1 MMLLNHNKAL
11 SRDSDNDRTENKYS
25 RSDSAEKQF
34 DKMTRTP
41 VTKLVLT
48 LSVPTIISM
57 LVSNIYNIA
66 DTYFVSSI
74 STSAS
79 GAVGIVFALMAI
91 IQAFGFMIG
100 HGSGSLVSLS
110 LGERN
115 VERAKK
121 LASSAFF
128 AALVCSGTIA
138 VLGEIF
144 ITPLMYLLGS
154 TDTILPYATQ
164 YARYILAAAPLMCV
178 SFVMNNILR
187 YEGKA
192 AFAMIGITFGGL
204 LNVALD
210 PLFIFGLKM
219 GVAGAGLATALSQIV
234 GSGMLLSLFLTVKT
248 QSRFHIRYISRNTSD
263 YLKIFRTGMPSLL
276 RQGLNSIAAMLLNNA
291 SSVYGDAAVAAMS
304 IVGRV
309 SFVVFAFG
317 IGIGQGLQ
325 PVSSFNYGAKL
336 YSRVRKAYIF
346 TLCYGTA
353 VCSVLSTAV
362 LFASDFVIRQFRD
375 DPEVLAI
382 GAPALRAQ
390 CVAMIVCMIMQCT
403 NMLYQS
409 IGKSG
414 PATALASLR
423 NGICFI
429 PLIVI
434 LPRFFGVDGI
444 IFAQPCADFLAAG
457 ISLPFAL
464 HFIRTLPPDGNA

>member
-1 MMLLNHNKAL
+1 MNSTQNEKAE
-11 SRDSDNDRTENKYS
+11 R
-25 RSDSAEKQF
+25 QF
-34 DKMTRTP
+34 IKMTQTP
-41 VTKLVLT
+41 VTKLVFS

-74 STSAS
+74 GTSAS
-79 GAVGIVFALMAI
+79 GAVGIVFALQAI

-100 HGSGSLVSLS
+100 HGCGSLVSMS
-110 LGERN
+110 LGAKDI
-115 VERAKK
+115 ERAKK
-121 LASSAFF
+121 LASSGFF
-128 AALVCSGTIA
+128 IALVISGTIA
-138 VLGEIF
+138 ALGEIF

-164 YARYILAAAPLMCV
+164 YARYLLAAAPLMCI

-210 PLFIFGLKM
+210 PLFIYGLKM
-219 GVAGAGLATALSQIV
+219 GVAGAGLATALSQVV
-234 GSGMLLSLFLTVKT
+234 GAGILLSMFLRGRT
-248 QSRFHIRYISRNTSD
+248 QSKFSPRYVSKNIGD
-263 YLKIFRTGMPSLL
+263 YLKIFKTGTPSLL
-276 RQGLNSIAAMLLNNA
+276 RQGLTSIGTMLLNNA
-291 SSVYGDAAVAAMS
+291 SAVYGDAAVAAMS

-309 SFVVFAFG
+309 SFVIFAFG

-325 PVSSFNYGAKL
+325 PVSSFNYGARL
-336 YSRVRKAYIF
+336 YARVRKAYIF
-346 TLCYGTA
+346 TVCYGTA
-353 VCSVLSTAV
+353 VCAALATVGIAV
-362 LFASDFVIRQFRD
+362 SGGIIRLFRD
-375 DPEVLAI
+375 DPAVIAI
-382 GAPALRAQ
+382 GTPALRAQ
-390 CVAMIVCMIMQCT
+390 CVAMFICMLFQCT

-414 PATALASLR
+414 IAAALASLR

-429 PLIVI
+429 PLILL
-434 LPRFFGVDGI
+434 LPRLFGVNGI
-444 IFAQPCADFLAAG
+444 IYAQPCADFLAAA

-464 HFIRTLPPDGNA
+464 RFIYTLPPDGTEL

>member
-1 MMLLNHNKAL
+1 MWLSNHNNSSQALINDGENQKAF
-11 SRDSDNDRTENKYS
+11 RANA
-25 RSDSAEKQF
+25 AEQQYK
-34 DKMTRTP
+34 KMTQTP
-41 VTKLVLT
+41 VTRLVLT

-110 LGERN
+110 LGGKDI
-115 VERAKK
+115 ERAKK

-128 AALVCSGTIA
+128 AALVFSGTIA

-164 YARYILAAAPLMCV
+164 YARYILASAPLMCV

-192 AFAMIGITFGGL
+192 AFAMIGITSGGL

-210 PLFIFGLKM
+210 PLFIFTLKM
-219 GVAGAGLATALSQIV
+219 GVAGAGLATAISQVI
-234 GSGMLLSLFLTVKT
+234 GSGLLLSMFLTGKT
-248 QSRFHIRYISRNTSD
+248 QSKFSPKYISKDIRD
-263 YLKIFRTGMPSLL
+263 YIIICRTGTPSLL

-291 SSVYGDAAVAAMS
+291 SAVYGDAAVAAMS

-336 YSRVRKAYIF
+336 YSRVRGGYIF
-346 TLCYGTA
+346 TLIYGTS
-353 VCSVLSTAV
+353 VCTVLSAV
-362 LFASDFVIRQFRD
+362 VFFAADFIIRQFRD
-375 DPEVLAI
+375 DPQVIAI
-382 GAPALRAQ
+382 GTPALKAQ
-390 CVAMIVCMIMQCT
+390 CVAMTIGMLMQCT

-414 PATALASLR
+414 PATVLASLR
-423 NGICFI
+423 NGVCFI
-429 PLIVI
+429 PLILL
-434 LPRFFGVDGI
+434 LPRFFGVNGI
-444 IFAQPCADFLAAG
+444 IFAQPCADFLAAA

-464 HFIRTLPPDGNA
+464 HFIRSLPPDGEA

>member
-1 MMLLNHNKAL
+1 MKTIQ
-11 SRDSDNDRTENKYS
+11 S
-25 RSDSAEKQF
+25 EKSELQF
-34 DKMTRTP
+34 NKMTRTP
-41 VTKLVLT
+41 VTKLVLS

-91 IQAFGFMIG
+91 IQAFGFMVG
-100 HGSGSLVSLS
+100 HGAGSLVSLS
-110 LGERN
+110 LGARN
-115 VERAKK
+115 IEQAKK
-121 LASSAFF
+121 IASTAFF
-128 AALVCSGTIA
+128 SALIFGGTIA

-154 TDTILPYATQ
+154 TDTILPYASD
-164 YARYILAAAPLMCV
+164 YARYILAAAPLMSV

-210 PLFIFGLKM
+210 PLFIFVLKM
-219 GVAGAGLATALSQIV
+219 GVAGAGMATALSQVV
-234 GSGMLLSLFLTVKT
+234 GSGLLLSMFLLGKT
-248 QSRFHIRYISRNTSD
+248 QSKFSVKYISKNIFD
-263 YLKIFRTGMPSLL
+263 YLKIFRTGTPSLL

-291 SSVYGDAAVAAMS
+291 SAVYGDAAVAAMS

-325 PVSSFNYGAKL
+325 PVSSFNYGARL

-353 VCSVLSTAV
+353 VCSALSAV
-362 LFASDFVIRQFRD
+362 VIVAADFLIRKFRD
-375 DPEVLAI
+375 DPDVISI
-382 GAPALRAQ
+382 GTPALRAQ
-390 CVAMIVCMIMQCT
+390 CIAMFVVMLLQCT

-414 PATALASLR
+414 IATILASLR
-423 NGICFI
+423 SGICFI
-429 PLIVI
+429 PMIVL
-434 LPRFFGVDGI
+434 LPHFFGVKGI
-444 IFAQPCADFLAAG
+444 IWSQPTADFIAAA

-464 HFIRTLPPDGNA
+464 HFITSLPPDDAK

>member
-1 MMLLNHNKAL
+1 MKATQ
-11 SRDSDNDRTENKYS
+11 SEK
-25 RSDSAEKQF
+25 AEQQYK
-34 DKMTRTP
+34 KMTQTP
-41 VTKLVLT
+41 VTRLVLT

-91 IQAFGFMIG
+91 IQAVGFMIG
-100 HGSGSLVSLS
+100 HGCGSLVSLS
-110 LGERN
+110 LGGRD
-115 VERAKK
+115 VERAKR

-128 AALVCSGTIA
+128 AALVFSGTIA

-154 TDTILPYATQ
+154 TKTILPYATA

-210 PLFIFGLKM
+210 PIFIFTLKM
-219 GVAGAGLATALSQIV
+219 GVAGAGLATAVSQIV
-234 GSGMLLSLFLTVKT
+234 GAGLLLSMFLTGKT
-248 QSRFHIRYISRNTSD
+248 QSKFSPKYISKDISD
-263 YLKIFRTGMPSLL
+263 YLKIFRTGTPSLL

-291 SSVYGDAAVAAMS
+291 SAVYGDAAVAAMS

-325 PVSSFNYGAKL
+325 PVSSFNYGARL
-336 YSRVRKAYIF
+336 YSRVRRGFIF
-346 TLCYGTA
+346 ALIYGTS
-353 VCSVLSTAV
+353 VCTVLSAFV
-362 LFASDFVIRQFRD
+362 LFFADFIIRQFRN
-375 DPEVLAI
+375 DPEVIAI
-382 GAPALRAQ
+382 GTPALKAQ
-390 CVAMIVCMIMQCT
+390 CVAMTVCMIMQCT

-429 PLIVI
+429 PMILL
-434 LPRFFGVDGI
+434 LPRMFGVNGI
-444 IFAQPCADFLAAG
+444 IFAQPCADFIILC
-457 ISLPFAL
+457 I
-464 HFIRTLPPDGNA
+464 NNK

>member
-1 MMLLNHNKAL
+1 MKINQSEKA
-11 SRDSDNDRTENKYS
+11 EQ
-25 RSDSAEKQF
+25 QF
-34 DKMTRTP
+34 RKMTQTP
-41 VTKLVLT
+41 VTSLVLK

-74 STSAS
+74 GTSAS

-91 IQAFGFMIG
+91 IQAFGFMVG

-110 LGERN
+110 LGAGNIEQ
-115 VERAKK
+115 AKK
-121 LASSAFF
+121 FASTAFF
-128 AALVCSGTIA
+128 SALVFGGTIA

-164 YARYILAAAPLMCV
+164 YARYILAAAPLMSV

-210 PLFIFGLKM
+210 PLFIFVLKM
-219 GVAGAGLATALSQIV
+219 GVAGAGLATALSQVV
-234 GSGMLLSLFLTVKT
+234 GAGLLLSMFFMGKT
-248 QSRFHIRYISRNTSD
+248 QSKFSVKYISGDVWD
-263 YLKIFRTGMPSLL
+263 YLKIFRTGTPSLL

-291 SSVYGDAAVAAMS
+291 SAVYGDPAVAAMS

-336 YSRVRKAYIF
+336 YSRVRKGFIF

-353 VCSVLSTAV
+353 VCAVLSTAV
-362 LFASDFVIRQFRD
+362 FFFADFVIEKFRD
-375 DPEVLAI
+375 DPEVIAI
-382 GAPALRAQ
+382 GTPALKAQ
-390 CVAMIVCMIMQCT
+390 CVALIVCMVFQCT

-414 PATALASLR
+414 IATVLASLR
-423 NGICFI
+423 NGVCFI
-429 PLIVI
+429 PLIII
-434 LPRFFGVDGI
+434 LPRVFGVNGI
-444 IFAQPCADFLAAG
+444 IFAQPCADFLAVA
-457 ISLPFAL
+457 ISIPFAL
-464 HFIRTLPPDGNA
+464 RFIRLLPRDGEEEIIHAK